1 MKKDTCE
8 ELVKVVD
15 GKVYTTSRIVAR
27 KLGLSHKE
35 LMLKIDS
42 IVDNMTELRIFNPKE
57 MFVETSYSYPYVYAK
72 NNKIYQE
79 YLINKDGF
87 FLLGMGYT
95 GRKNLYSKVEIMN
108 AFNLMELECSEYL
121 S

>member
-1 MKKDTCE
+1 MKNFVGE

-35 LMLKIDS
+35 LMIKIDS
-42 IVDNMTELRIFNPKE
+42 IVDNMNELRVFNPEE
-57 MFVETSYSYPYVYAK
+57 MFVETSYSYPYAYAK

-79 YLINKDGF
+79 YLINKDSF

-95 GRKNLYSKVEIMN
+95 GRKNMCSKVEIMS
-108 AFNLMELECSEYL
+108 AFNLMELGCSEYL

>member
-1 MKKDTCE
+1 MKKDICE

-15 GKVYTTSRIVAR
+15 GKVYTTSRIIAR

-42 IVDNMTELRIFNPKE
+42 IVDNMTALRIFNPKE
-57 MFVETSYSYPYVYAK
+57 MFVEASYSYPYTCAK

-95 GRKNLYSKVEIMN
+95 GKKYLCSKVDIMN
-108 AFNLMELECSEYL
+108 AFNIMETGQSEYL

>member
-1 MKKDTCE
+1 MKKDICE

-35 LMLKIDS
+35 LMIKLDS

-57 MFVETSYSYPYVYAK
+57 MFVEASYSYPMDDLS
-72 NNKIYQE
+72 YQE

-95 GRKNLYSKVEIMN
+95 GKKYLCSKIDIMN
-108 AFNLMELECSEYL
+108 AFNLMEIGQSEYL